1 MYNMRLIIIKVN
13 GESAGQKKWIN
24 IKIYA
29 LDNLKLTD
37 YNFKL

>member
-13 GESAGQKKWIN
+13 EESAGRKIGL
-24 IKIYA
+24 IIIYA